1 MKIRSRLLQFPLF
14 VVLTLGLVACGGG
27 PAKQQAENP
36 PRSISFTDADVEALY
51 KNNCLSCHGEEL
63 RGRMGPNLQQVG
75 AKLSLDE
82 IRDIIREGKRGMPPF
97 QKKLDEQQ
105 IESLAK
111 WLAGLT

>member
-1 MKIRSRLLQFPLF
+1 MKFGCRALQIPLF
-14 VVLTLGLVACGGG
+14 IALAVGLSACGGG
-27 PAKQQAENP
+27 SGKQAESS
-36 PRSISFTDADVEALY
+36 PRSISFTNADVEALY

-75 AKLSLDE
+75 AKLAEDE
-82 IRDIIREGKRGMPPF
+82 IHDIIRDGKRGMPRF
-97 QKKLDEQQ
+97 GKKLDEQQ